1 MDFPVEMLNY
11 GPSGIL
17 ALSMLSVV
25 GILFRSQRT
34 AERNSGQTKG
44 ALRLAEEKDEKMH
57 VLVDVIERNTEA
69 LAAIK
74 AAVDANAL
82 AVRGCPYGKGGA

>member
-1 MDFPVEMLNY
+1 M
-11 GPSGIL
+11 
-17 ALSMLSVV
+17 ALGQSL
-25 GILFRSQRT
+25 
-34 AERNSGQTKG
+34 GQTKG
-44 ALRLAEEKDEKMH
+44 ALRLVEGKDEKLG

-82 AVRGCPYGKGGA
+82 AVRGCPYSGEARR